1 MNFQLNYFLLCLSS
15 SFQKIPVS
23 LGIALVT
30 LLIGL
35 LVGTPIALTRVFRVR
50 ILNPVFTCIVAMVKA
65 VPVNLIILMTSLW
78 YNANFNAI
86 AQALGLN
93 ITVADISKIYVAIA
107 ALSIAA
113 IALISE
119 SVRGALMSVGKG
131 QYEAGYSVGMTKF
144 QTFTRII
151 MPQAFLVLIPAL
163 IGNIN
168 SLIKLSSL
176 VILVGV
182 QDILNAGIKNASI
195 YYCYLEAYLAAA
207 CIYWALSIICTNLGK
222 WAEVKLGKYRRTQA

>member
-1 MNFQLNYFLLCLSS
+1 MNFLWGFFFLCLSA

-23 LGIALVT
+23 LEIAAVT

-35 LVGTPIALTRVFRVR
+35 LLGTPVALIRVFHVR
-50 ILNPVFTCIVAMVKA
+50 LLDPFFTDLIAMIKA
-65 VPVNLIILMTSLW
+65 VPVNLIILMASLW
-78 YNANFNAI
+78 YNANFNGI
-86 AQALGLN
+86 ASALGLQ

-113 IALISE
+113 VALLSE
-119 SVRGALMSVGKG
+119 SVRGALLSVDKG
-131 QYEAGYSVGMTKF
+131 QYEAGYSVGMTGF

-151 MPQAFLVLIPAL
+151 LPQAFLVLIPTL

-168 SLIKLSSL
+168 SLIKLSAL

-207 CIYWALSIICTNLGK
+207 CIYWVLSILCTVLGK
-222 WAEVKLGKYRRTQA
+222 WTERKLGKYRRT

>member
-50 ILNPVFTCIVAMVKA
+50 ILNPVFACIVAMVKA

-78 YNANFNAI
+78 YNANFNAV

-151 MPQAFLVLIPAL
+151 MPRHAPAMSVQFLHRPQETMLP
-163 IGNIN
+163 
-168 SLIKLSSL
+168 
-176 VILVGV
+176 
-182 QDILNAGIKNASI
+182 AGIRSIPKRFSMPGCRNRSAS
-195 YYCYLEAYLAAA
+195 
-207 CIYWALSIICTNLGK
+207 
-222 WAEVKLGKYRRTQA
+222 